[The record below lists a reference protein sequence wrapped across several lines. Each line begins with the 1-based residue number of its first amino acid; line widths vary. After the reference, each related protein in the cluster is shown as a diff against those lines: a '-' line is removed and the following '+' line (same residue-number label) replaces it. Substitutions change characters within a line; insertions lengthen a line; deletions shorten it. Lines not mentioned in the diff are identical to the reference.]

1 MCREDSRRRA
11 ERAHQL
17 RALGRTW
24 SEIAD
29 SEGFRSR
36 GAAQTA
42 VRRYLAAEPGE
53 SVEEV
58 RRSAAETLRITRS
71 ILLGRVAFATQRGDD
86 DTLVKLS
93 REVHRNL
100 AQLAQLVGANAPV
113 RSEVEVAVTS
123 SPTSIVDQAE
133 RQLLGTIEGEV
144 VE

>member
-1 MCREDSRRRA
+1 MSREDSRRRV

-17 RALGRTW
+17 RALGRSW
-24 SEIAD
+24 QEIAD
-29 SEGFRSR
+29 SEGYRSR
-36 GAAQTA
+36 GAARTA
-42 VRRYLAAEPGE
+42 VKNFTEGEPGE

-71 ILLGRVAFATQRGDD
+71 ILLGRVADATQRGDD

-100 AQLAQLVGANAPV
+100 AQLAQLVGANAPA
-113 RSEVEVAVTS
+113 RSEIELAVKS

-133 RQLLGTIEGEV
+133 RQLLATIDGEV
-144 VE
+144 IE